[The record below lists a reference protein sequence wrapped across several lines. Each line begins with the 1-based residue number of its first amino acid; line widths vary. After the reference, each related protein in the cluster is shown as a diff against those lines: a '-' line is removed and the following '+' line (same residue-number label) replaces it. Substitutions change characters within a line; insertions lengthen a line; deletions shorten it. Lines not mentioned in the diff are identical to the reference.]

1 MAFHIFRA
9 SVESALSFYK
19 QEPHDYQLMFHQ
31 IKKYFR
37 KNQDSIKMEPSP
49 LERIITTPGLQ
60 HIALHIF
67 GNTQAKDL
75 FKCKKVN
82 KNWKDSVEKMWVYY
96 LKTLPAFKKRQ
107 AKLRWRRA
115 INRTIT
121 KIRKAKGGHIW
132 FESNLVN
139 FEIPEGLKTVLSSPE

>member
-1 MAFHIFRA
+1 
-9 SVESALSFYK
+9 
-19 QEPHDYQLMFHQ
+19 
-31 IKKYFR
+31 
-37 KNQDSIKMEPSP
+37 MEPSP

-107 AKLRWRRA
+107 AKLTWRRA

-121 KIRKAKGGHIW
+121 KIRKAKGGVAVLPSIS
-132 FESNLVN
+132 FAAAIGKGSLNLCRGNCRCRWHV
-139 FEIPEGLKTVLSSPE
+139 